1 MQREKVIQSRKKGKL
16 LKVFGFPQGD
26 DTVPAIRVAGHWL
39 NSFGFDY
46 DDRVLLK
53 ARKGKILITKVKIEP
68 DDKPT

>member
-1 MQREKVIQSRKKGKL
+1 MQKGKAIQTRKKGKL

-26 DTVPAIRVAGHWL
+26 NTVPAIRVAGHWL

-53 ARKGKILITKVKIEP
+53 AKKGKITIIIVKIEP
-68 DDKPT
+68 DDKPA